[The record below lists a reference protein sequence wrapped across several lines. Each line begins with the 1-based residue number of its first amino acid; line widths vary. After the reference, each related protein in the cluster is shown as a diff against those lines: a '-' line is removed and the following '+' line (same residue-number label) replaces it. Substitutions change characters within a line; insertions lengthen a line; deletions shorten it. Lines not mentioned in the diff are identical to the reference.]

1 MSLSCGLGCLSN
13 KRRIV
18 PAMPAI
24 LARAVVKNIGLKSR
38 TATRVAGKEPAKMT
52 IPIKP
57 YIHPL
62 VECFKPDSY
71 VLVLCSR
78 WQQEPRVT
86 ASSRKKR
93 PPSKGW
99 SCAVW
104 WSRGELNPRP
114 RALCRQFYMRSRLIF
129 YLTSD
134 FAKRQAGPW
143 RFTWF

>member
-1 MSLSCGLGCLSN
+1 MTYCRANAVNRGNPTTTPIAVMTRDLMSLSCGLGCLSN

-78 WQQEPRVT
+78 WQKVPCVT
-86 ASSRKKR
+86 ASSSKKR
-93 PPSKGW
+93 SPSKGW

-104 WSRGELNPRP
+104 WSRGELYVSGEPCKN
-114 RALCRQFYMRSRLIF
+114 
-129 YLTSD
+129 
-134 FAKRQAGPW
+134 
-143 RFTWF
+143 